1 MQEEEILGKAYDNTL
16 MKRLLH
22 YLRPY
27 KWHVAAGIML
37 SIIVSGLEAVRP
49 YFTKIAVDVNI
60 KQRDPHG
67 LLTTAVLFLLVLILR
82 GVLQYFNA
90 YLTQW
95 IGQRTIFDLRM
106 ELFRHLQNLS
116 LKFYDRNPIGR
127 LITRVTN
134 DIEVLNDMFSSGI
147 VMVFSD
153 VFMILGIIWF
163 MFSMSWQLA
172 LVSLSVL
179 PFLFYGTFLFR
190 RKAREAYR
198 EVRIQIARINTFM
211 QEHITGMIVDQI
223 FNRERK
229 SYERFDSLNAAYRD
243 ANIRSIFYYAV
254 FYPAVDIIG
263 AVAVGL
269 IIWYAGGSALRE
281 TITIGTVMAF
291 LQFNEMF
298 WRPIRDLS
306 EKYNIMQ
313 TAMASSERIFKLLDD
328 RSVIPD
334 AKEVLPL
341 PTVHGAVEFRNV
353 WFAYNN
359 EDWVLKNIGFK
370 INPGE
375 TVAFVGHTGAGKTSI
390 ISLLSRFY
398 EIQKGEILI
407 DGININDVKKSD
419 LRKHIA
425 VVLQDVFLFSG
436 DVKGNIN
443 LGNEAISLQ
452 RVKEAA
458 RLVGVAQFI
467 ETLPKKFDEEVKERG
482 ATLSV
487 GQKQLF
493 SFARA
498 LAYDPRILVLDEATS
513 SVDTETELLIQSAIK
528 KLLAGRTSI
537 VIAHRLSTIKNADK
551 IIVLHKGEIRE
562 MGTHQQLLAHGGIYY
577 KLYQLQYRE
586 QEVIQGTPS
595 GESGADGE
603 RNKEQ
608 EIDLKDSPDREKEVE

>member
-1 MQEEEILGKAYDNTL
+1 MHEEEILGKAYDGKL

-27 KWHVAAGIML
+27 KWYVVLGIVL
-37 SIIVSGLEAVRP
+37 SMVVSALEAVRP

-60 KQRDPHG
+60 KNHDEHG
-67 LLTTAVLFLLVLILR
+67 LLITALMFLSVLTLR
-82 GVLQYFNA
+82 GVMQYFNS

-127 LITRVTN
+127 LITRVTS
-134 DIEVLNDMFSSGI
+134 DVEVLNDMFSSGI

-153 VFMILGIIWF
+153 VFMIAGILWF
-163 MFSMSWQLA
+163 MFSMNWQLA

-190 RKAREAYR
+190 KKAREAYR
-198 EVRIQIARINTFM
+198 DVRIQIAKINTFM

-223 FNRERK
+223 FNRENK
-229 SYERFDSLNAAYRD
+229 AYDQFTELNAAHRD

-269 IIWYAGGSALRE
+269 IVWYAGGKSLDGKV
-281 TITIGTVMAF
+281 TIGTIMAF

-328 RSVIPD
+328 QSILQNPKSAVSLSTM
-334 AKEVLPL
+334 K
-341 PTVHGAVEFRNV
+341 GKVEFRNV
-353 WFAYNN
+353 WFAYSD
-359 EDWVLKNIGFK
+359 EDWVLKNVSFTMQ
-370 INPGE
+370 PGE
-375 TVAFVGHTGAGKTSI
+375 TVAFVGHTGAGKTTI

-407 DGININDVKKSD
+407 DDINIKDVNVGD
-419 LRKHIA
+419 LRSHIA

-436 DVKGNIN
+436 DIKGNIS
-443 LGNEAISLQ
+443 LGNDAIPFE
-452 RVKEAA
+452 RVKAA
-458 RLVGVAQFI
+458 AEFVGVDQFI
-467 ETLPKKFDEEVKERG
+467 QTMPRQYDEAVKERG
-482 ATLSV
+482 STLSV
-487 GQKQLF
+487 GQKQLL

-498 LAYDPRILVLDEATS
+498 LAYNPKILVLDEATS
-513 SVDTETELLIQSAIK
+513 SVDTQTELLIQSAIK
-528 KLLAGRTSI
+528 KLLAGRSSI
-537 VIAHRLSTIKNADK
+537 VIAHRLSTIQSADK
-551 IIVLHKGEIRE
+551 IIVMHKGEIRE
-562 MGTHQQLLAHGGIYY
+562 SGTHQQLLALGGIYY
-577 KLYQLQYRE
+577 KLYQLQYKE
-586 QEVIQGTPS
+586 QEV
-595 GESGADGE
+595 GE
-603 RNKEQ
+603 
-608 EIDLKDSPDREKEVE
+608 